1 MEIMTRMYNVT
12 REHAAKVLG
21 VSTRTIDRYVKGWKL
36 SYKKIA
42 NKVLLAKEEVVEMQK
57 DFSAL
62 RQEVNTEIVSQTE
75 WSIWSNWS
83 SNSITT
89 VNPSFEKAIDA
100 KIEKFFLI
108 FNEKDKILEEK
119 NKVIFMLQQ
128 RVWEL
133 ESKLKT
139 MVALPDYTRE
149 KQEAIIEKQKLEE
162 RIMGL
167 KNRIK
172 SEKTKNLIFVALSVI
187 LIIVAIFFFMKK

>member
-1 MEIMTRMYNVT
+1 MTRTYNVT

-21 VSTRTIDRYVKGWKL
+21 VSTRTIDRYVKSGKL
-36 SYKKIA
+36 SYKKVA
-42 NKVLLAKEEVVEMQK
+42 NKVLLAKEEVAEMQK

-62 RQEVNTEIVSQTE
+62 RQEVNTEVVSQSVPVSGSTG
-75 WSIWSNWS
+75 NA
-83 SNSITT
+83 ITT
-89 VNPSFEKAIDA
+89 VTPWFEKAIDD

-128 RVWEL
+128 RVGEL

-162 RIMGL
+162 KINWLRDRI
-167 KNRIK
+167 R
-172 SEKTKNLIFVALSVI
+172 SEKTKNLVFVGLSVV
-187 LIIVAIFFFMKK
+187 LIVIAIFFFMTK

>member
-1 MEIMTRMYNVT
+1 MTRTYNVT

-21 VSTRTIDRYVKGWKL
+21 VSTRTIDRYVKSWKL
-36 SYKKIA
+36 SYKKVA
-42 NKVLLAKEEVVEMQK
+42 NKVLLAKEEVAEMQK

-62 RQEVNTEIVSQTE
+62 RQEVNTEVVSQSVPT
-75 WSIWSNWS
+75 SGSNW
-83 SNSITT
+83 NAITT
-89 VNPSFEKAIDA
+89 VTPWFEKAIDD
-100 KIEKFFLI
+100 KIDKFFLI

-128 RVWEL
+128 RVGEL

-162 RIMGL
+162 RITGL
-167 KNRIK
+167 KDRIR
-172 SEKTKNLIFVALSVI
+172 SEKTKNLIFVGLSVI

>member
-1 MEIMTRMYNVT
+1 MTRTYNVT

-21 VSTRTIDRYVKGWKL
+21 VSTRTIDRYVKSGKL
-36 SYKKIA
+36 SYKKVA
-42 NKVLLAKEEVVEMQK
+42 NKVLLAKEEVAEMQK

-62 RQEVNTEIVSQTE
+62 RQEVNTEVVSQSVPVSGSTG
-75 WSIWSNWS
+75 NA
-83 SNSITT
+83 ITT
-89 VNPSFEKAIDA
+89 VTPWFEKAIDD

-128 RVWEL
+128 RVGEL

-162 RIMGL
+162 KINWLRDRI
-167 KNRIK
+167 R
-172 SEKTKNLIFVALSVI
+172 SEKTKNLVFVGLSVV
-187 LIIVAIFFFMKK
+187 LIVIAIFFFMIK